1 MTKPEMVSLISE
13 KAEISKKAATAVLD
27 TLVDAIH
34 TSLQQ
39 RGGKI
44 RISSLGTFKVIEVN
58 ARRGVN
64 PRTGKDMTIPA
75 MKLPRFYPAKALKE
89 TVKGKK

>member
-27 TLVDAIH
+27 TLVGAIH